1 MTSMTSF
8 MSTEEVLKDLKI
20 SESTL
25 KNWEKQFQIKKSR
38 GPGNKKR
45 YDQEAMD
52 VLRLVK
58 GMRDQDRGFE
68 TIQRIIRERNVEAA
82 PASQVPAGQPTDKEG
97 VSQAVVPVENN
108 APAPVVSEPPT
119 SWLNDK
125 QDIITEIVNAIH
137 EQTELSEKFARATY
151 SIGQLEAE
159 KRALQAQVE
168 ELKGT
173 IDSQRSILDR
183 LKQHWFIRLFWVDG

>member
-58 GMRDQDRGFE
+58 GMRDKDRGFE
-68 TIQRIIRERNVEAA
+68 TIQRIIRERALEAA

-97 VSQAVVPVENN
+97 VSQAVVPVETQ
-108 APAPVVSEPPT
+108 APAPVVNEPPT
-119 SWLNDK
+119 TWLNDK

-159 KRALQAQVE
+159 KRALQSQVE